1 MPSKTHSN
9 FDSRGLVKI
18 DCPTPISDLR
28 SSGMEPHI
36 RTMNTRSLFA
46 GIASLLLMVAAMAS
60 PAIAQPIIPEEP
72 SSGGTPEPEKI
83 LIDGIA
89 AVVGDQIILI
99 SDVVQQA
106 ALEASSRGGAP
117 QLPGPE
123 VLQDVLDE
131 LIVNKLLYV
140 KALED
145 SIEVGDQILNQQ
157 IDDYVGR
164 LVARAG
170 SESALETATGKTMS
184 EVRASVRPI
193 VNEQL
198 TVEILR
204 RRRFTEQKVTSRDI
218 EAFYR
223 EYRDSLPSVPE
234 QVELAHIFLK
244 AEASESSKRAA
255 RELAERIADSI
266 RDGGIFGEY
275 ARRYSIDPG
284 SGSKGGELGWVPY
297 GKFVS
302 EYEKSVDTLGINEIS
317 GPVESKFG
325 YHIIQ
330 LLDKEENRF
339 RSRHILVPIVPSD
352 DEVAAIVDSLNT
364 LRQRALSGE
373 SFGQLASL
381 YSDDPDSR
389 VRDGLLARLPT
400 SELGPYRWVIDDLA
414 PGDISDPRPLQTTPT
429 ESGYHILKLV
439 RIIPP
444 HPFDPVADR
453 DQLEP
458 IVARRK
464 QTEEILAWIEELRK
478 TIYWEVMHDFR
489 QGG

>member
-1 MPSKTHSN
+1 MLAK
-9 FDSRGLVKI
+9 RYRAI
-18 DCPTPISDLR
+18 
-28 SSGMEPHI
+28 
-36 RTMNTRSLFA
+36 A
-46 GIASLLLMVAAMAS
+46 GAITGGILLLALGAV
-60 PAIAQPIIPEEP
+60 PTDAQPIIPDNP

-83 LIDGIA
+83 LIDGVA

-106 ALEASSRGGAP
+106 ALMASARGGTP
-117 QLPGPE
+117 QLPGPQ
-123 VLQDVLDE
+123 VLQDVLNE
-131 LIVNKLLYV
+131 LVTNKILYV

-157 IDDYVGR
+157 IDDYVAR

-170 SESALETATGKTMS
+170 SESALESETGKSMT
-184 EVRASVRPI
+184 EIRATVRPI
-193 VNEQL
+193 VTEQL
-198 TVEILR
+198 SVEILR
-204 RRRFTEQKVTSRDI
+204 RRRFTEQKVTTREI
-218 EAFYR
+218 EAFYT

-244 AEASESSKRAA
+244 AEASDASKEAA
-255 RELAERIADSI
+255 RELAMRIADSI
-266 RDGGIFGEY
+266 RGGGIFGEF

-284 SGSKGGELGWVPY
+284 SSRKGGELGWVPY

-302 EYEKSVDTLGINEIS
+302 EYEGSVDTLGINEIS
-317 GPVESKFG
+317 EPVESKFG
-325 YHIIQ
+325 FHVIQ
-330 LLDKEENRF
+330 LLDKEEGRF
-339 RSRHILVPIVPSD
+339 RSRHVLVPIEPSET
-352 DEVAAIVDSLNT
+352 EVATIVDSLQAI
-364 LRQRALSGE
+364 RRRAMAGE
-373 SFGQLASL
+373 EFGELARL
-381 YSDDPDSR
+381 YSDDPESS

-400 SELGPYRWVIDDLA
+400 SELGPYRWVVDDLT
-414 PGDISDPRPLQTTPT
+414 PGEISEPRPLQTTPT

-464 QTEEILAWIEELRK
+464 QTEQLLAWIDELRE
-478 TIYWEVMHDFR
+478 TIYWEVLHDFR